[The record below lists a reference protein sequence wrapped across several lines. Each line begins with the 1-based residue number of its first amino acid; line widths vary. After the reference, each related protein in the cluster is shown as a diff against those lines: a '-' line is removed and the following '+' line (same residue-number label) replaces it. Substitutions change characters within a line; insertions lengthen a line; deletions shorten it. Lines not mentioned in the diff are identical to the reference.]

1 MNITKKII
9 SLFLAALMLCGT
21 LSGLSVVTVFA
32 DDTTASDTTGD
43 ATTGDNATGD
53 NTTTTPPSGSDD
65 DLTSYFTA
73 VYDTPEAKLESM
85 TLKRNNGKMEIYADE
100 LTGEVAIKNLVTGQV
115 MFTNPY
121 DLASSG
127 VNSDVTKAQLM
138 SQLIVTFT
146 QNGNQTIL
154 NSFEEAA
161 QRGQIKV
168 ENIKNGIRVEYTI
181 GREEAKR
188 LVPHWISQERYES
201 LILEPVR
208 KYFGDSR
215 DGLFEFEQFANYY
228 LKKSIPE
235 ATSEAIK
242 EQMIAAYPVLGQG
255 EIDCIYVLEE
265 SITDAEL
272 EEMEMYIKAA
282 CPEYSYEEMDYDHMI
297 TGYEGNDETPPVF
310 KMALEYTLTDD
321 GFSVRLPANGIRF
334 DESLFQLDS
343 ISILPYM
350 GAGNTNF
357 ERYTF
362 YPDGAGTLFT
372 FEDLADR
379 GTTISSPV
387 YGQDYAYHKLSGK
400 YQQAIRYPVFG
411 VVEKSEYYKLET
423 YDELLGETVTSRVN
437 ALAYE
442 KNPGDYPATTATE
455 YVENRG
461 FVGIIEEGEALA
473 ELVSYHGGS
482 IAPYSSI
489 QMKFNPRPKDSYNI
503 ADAISVGTNTVWT
516 VVSSRKYVGNYK
528 IHYVML
534 TDSELAKE
542 PEVAT
547 AFESSTLKNYDATWM
562 GMALAYRD
570 YLIGKG
576 VLTPLENTNKDIP
589 LYIESFGSVETT
601 EKILSIPV
609 TVKKPLTTFKDVQTM
624 YMELSA
630 AGVSNVNFKLTGFAN
645 GGMYPTMPY
654 NLKWENAVSKDMDF
668 QELLD
673 YAAGVNKGDGNLGIF
688 PDFEFSYSSEDTW
701 FDGLSLRKHAVKT
714 IDDRYTSKRLYM
726 ATQQKYMGYYQL
738 AISPAYF
745 SHFYEKL
752 MENYTE
758 YKGLNGISV
767 GSLGNALISDFVEE
781 EPFNREDS
789 KGFITKALEYFS
801 EQEGVDV
808 MVDGGNAYTWKY
820 VDHILNAPL
829 DSSRFITASY
839 SVPFVGVVLHG
850 YMNYAGSPL
859 NMEGDINYAK
869 LKAIENG
876 ASIYFTLSYQNT
888 QLLKEDTLLSQYYS
902 VRYDIWFDDVVE
914 VYDELNKEMGEL
926 QNKYI
931 VHHEFLSG
939 MRVPDT
945 NELAGDLGS
954 VYNEVL
960 DYQNNKLEYET
971 QKELEAIADARD
983 MIASVEDAAEAFIKD
998 CLHYY
1003 TKEYDNYSTAA
1014 AYKFAH
1020 YQDTASAASKIAAYM
1035 EADSTYNDIK
1045 ARYDAA
1051 DADEKAELLPLLK
1064 VAEESRQKALG
1075 SMKTQIRNASG
1086 AMYSIEK
1093 AYKDLNQLLAD
1104 AESGMGLL
1112 KNTEFVDDD
1121 LLDDIKAQLE
1131 KAKALREQTLGFG
1144 FDYTVEK
1151 AAVDTFLYTHA
1162 ASLLAQAN
1170 GDDTMNQVGIVGKA
1184 EALYEMLSEGAFG
1197 LTADSTSL
1205 ELLVDYL
1212 KATGMTEAEINE
1224 LKTSCDLGK
1233 CIRALLSDYEFDP
1246 SFTEA
1251 EIDAYVT
1258 AYAENWIYNYV
1269 ANYAKS
1275 VGNLLPGLNISKTY
1289 HDDGSE
1295 DVYLTRDN
1303 YGVLTALIS
1312 KLGTKLQ
1319 AIEDWDALA
1328 GKDLVS
1334 EVLYTE
1340 AEWTAITK
1348 SICNKILE
1356 RGEYETPDTMKSDVE
1371 RFARA
1376 YVYIKA
1382 LQEQQPDEKMT
1393 LKVMTVKTRV
1403 SDSMAFLVS
1412 DVVSEAA
1419 LLDAKATDY
1428 NGKLYELIADKL
1440 AQADA
1445 DLDAILAKIP
1455 AGYGATKD
1463 DLKLAYWNAAIVAL
1477 RAAKLLETDT
1487 QKKAAELD
1495 YSKIE
1500 DQTAIDAI
1508 KAKLE
1513 AAALLTGDA
1522 QAALLAEIKADM
1534 EAAGV
1539 TDKKLESNI
1548 AAAVNYLQYRRLAD
1562 VDGYVNY
1569 YYDETM
1575 ATMDI
1580 EVRGLVAAADADTY
1594 AEILNAL
1601 VTNRDALAVIAANVE
1616 AKYTAAVRG
1625 ESISKNVVN
1634 YFVYLMLEKA
1644 GLNTMTAEPA
1654 IEYAEGKTE
1663 KDATTAVKNV
1673 YGQKNSSYN
1682 AGISNMI
1689 LAIKSSAATG
1699 GANSINFAL
1708 TDDMLQEAVDKAYG
1722 LYVGS
1727 STKKAYEA
1735 HLRASLETYICYHYY
1750 NAVVRHQY
1758 AIAPDTANPSRR
1770 AEPTISVA
1778 EIYPD
1783 RPLYKVNES
1792 LIKLMESFL
1801 PESAEM
1807 GAWADIKDT
1816 FFPEAKEE
1824 DKTQDEISKYLS
1836 DDGRIV
1842 AVSYGDYVEGGYTV
1856 CKTFVLNYNDFA
1868 VTVKYAGVTYTI
1880 PAYDYVVVRP

>member
-32 DDTTASDTTGD
+32 DDATSSDTTGN
-43 ATTGDNATGD
+43 GATGG
-53 NTTTTPPSGSDD
+53 TTTTNPSFDSDD
-65 DLTSYFTA
+65 DLTSYFTTVFA
-73 VYDTPEAKLESM
+73 TPEDKLASM

-100 LTGEVAIKNLVTGQV
+100 KSGEVAIKNLVTGQV

-121 DLASSG
+121 DIASSG
-127 VNSDVTKAQLM
+127 VNSDVTMAQLM

-146 QNGNQTIL
+146 QNGNQTVF

-188 LVPHWISQERYES
+188 LVPRWISQDRYES
-201 LILEPVR
+201 LIRDPVQ
-208 KYFGDSR
+208 KYLGDSR
-215 DGLFEFEQFANYY
+215 NGKFEFEQFANYY

-297 TGYEGNDETPPVF
+297 TGYEGSDETPPVF
-310 KMALEYTLTDD
+310 KMALEYTLTED

-343 ISILPYM
+343 ISVLPYM
-350 GAGNTNF
+350 GAGNTNY
-357 ERYTF
+357 EGYTF
-362 YPDGAGTLFT
+362 YPDGAGALFT

-379 GTTISSPV
+379 GTTVSSPV

-400 YQQAIRYPVFG
+400 YQQAVRYPVFG
-411 VVEKSEYYKLET
+411 VVEKSEYYKLES
-423 YDELLGETVTSRVN
+423 YDEALGETVSSRVN

-442 KNPGDYPATTATE
+442 KNPTNYPATTATE

-461 FVGIIEEGEALA
+461 FVGIIEEGEALS

-489 QMKFNPRPKDSYNI
+489 QMSFKPRPKDSYNI
-503 ADAISVGTNTVWT
+503 ADAISVGSNTEWT

-534 TDSELAKE
+534 TDSKLAAE
-542 PEVAT
+542 PEVAA

-570 YLIGKG
+570 YLINKG
-576 VLTPLENTNKDIP
+576 VLTPLENTNEDIP

-624 YMELSA
+624 YKELSA
-630 AGVSNVNFKLTGFAN
+630 AGVKNVNFTLTGFAN

-654 NLKWENAVSKDMDF
+654 TLKWENSVSEDMDF

-673 YAAGVNKGDGNLGIF
+673 YAEGVNKGEGNLGIF
-688 PDFEFSYSSEDTW
+688 PDFDFSYSSEDTW

-752 MENYTE
+752 MENYAQYE
-758 YKGLNGISV
+758 GLNGISV
-767 GSLGNALISDFVEE
+767 GSLGNALNSDFDEE

-789 KGFITKALEYFS
+789 KGFVTKALEYFS
-801 EQEGVDV
+801 AQEGVDV

-859 NMEGDINYAK
+859 NMEGDIDYAK

-945 NELAGDLGS
+945 SELAGDLSS
-954 VYNEVL
+954 VYNDVL

-971 QKELEAIADARD
+971 QAELEAIADARD

-1020 YQDTASAASKIAAYM
+1020 YQDTANAASKIAAYM
-1035 EADSTYNDIK
+1035 EADIAYNDAK
-1045 ARYDAA
+1045 ASYDAA
-1051 DADEKAELLPLLK
+1051 DADEKAELLPVLK
-1064 VAEESRQKALG
+1064 AAEENRKKALG
-1075 SMKTQIRNASG
+1075 AMKTQIRNASS

-1093 AYKDLNQLLAD
+1093 AYNDLNELLANAKD
-1104 AESGMGLL
+1104 GMGLL
-1112 KNTEFVDDD
+1112 QNTEFVDDE
-1121 LLDDIKAQLE
+1121 LLDEIKKQL
-1131 KAKALREQTLGFG
+1131 AKAESLRDQTLGFG

-1151 AAVDTFLYTHA
+1151 SAVDTFLYTHA
-1162 ASLLAQAN
+1162 ASLISQAN
-1170 GDDTMNQVGIVGKA
+1170 GDSKA
-1184 EALYEMLSEGAFG
+1184 EALYEMLIDGAYG
-1197 LTADSTSL
+1197 LTADSASL
-1205 ELLVDYL
+1205 ELIVDYL
-1212 KATGMTEAEINE
+1212 KDDMTEEEIAE
-1224 LKTSCDLGK
+1224 LKASHDLGK
-1233 CIRALLSDYEFDP
+1233 CIRALLADYEFDP
-1246 SFTEA
+1246 TFTDE

-1258 AYAENWIYNYV
+1258 SYAENWIYNYV
-1269 ANYAKS
+1269 ANYAKN
-1275 VGNLLPGLNISKTY
+1275 VGILLPGLNITTTY
-1289 HDDGSE
+1289 FEDGTE

-1303 YGVLTALIS
+1303 YGVLTALIT
-1312 KLGTKLQ
+1312 KRGTQLQ
-1319 AIEDWDALA
+1319 AIKDWDAIA

-1334 EVLYTE
+1334 EVLYTD
-1340 AEWTAITK
+1340 AEWK
-1348 SICNKILE
+1348 SIIDSIIDKILD
-1356 RGEYETPDTMKSDVE
+1356 RADYDTPDTMRSDIE
-1371 RFARA
+1371 KFARA

-1382 LQEQQPDEKMT
+1382 VQALQPSEKMT

-1403 SDSMAFLVS
+1403 SDSVSFLVS
-1412 DVVSEAA
+1412 DVVAEAA
-1419 LLDAKATDY
+1419 LLDAKAADY
-1428 NGKLYELIADKL
+1428 NGKLYELIETKL
-1440 AQADA
+1440 ALADA
-1445 DLDAILAKIP
+1445 DLDAILAAIP
-1455 AGYGATKD
+1455 AGYETTKD
-1463 DLKLAYWNAAIVAL
+1463 NLKAAYRNAAVAAL
-1477 RAAKLLETDT
+1477 RAAKLLENEA
-1487 QKKAAELD
+1487 QKKVTVLD

-1500 DQTAIDAI
+1500 DQATVDAI
-1508 KAKLE
+1508 EAKLA
-1513 AAALLTGDA
+1513 AAALLVGDE

-1539 TDKKLESNI
+1539 TGSKLESNI
-1548 AAAVNYLQYRRLAD
+1548 ASAVNYLQYRRL
-1562 VDGYVNY
+1562 VDLEGYVNC

-1575 ATMDI
+1575 AEMDI
-1580 EVRGLVAAADADTY
+1580 AVRALVAATEAETFADV
-1594 AEILNAL
+1594 LGAL
-1601 VTNRDALAVIAANVE
+1601 IANDDALAAIAAVVE
-1616 AKYTAAVRG
+1616 AKYPVAVRG
-1625 ESISKNVVN
+1625 ASITKDVSS

-1644 GLNTMTAEPA
+1644 GLAIIGDEPT
-1654 IEYAEGKTE
+1654 IEYEEGKSD
-1663 KDATTAVKNV
+1663 KDASNAVKNV
-1673 YGQKNSSYN
+1673 FGQKNSSYN
-1682 AGISNMI
+1682 AGITEMI
-1689 LAIKSSAATG
+1689 LEIKSSAAAGTV
-1699 GANSINFAL
+1699 NFTLPAE
-1708 TDDMLQEAVDKAYG
+1708 MLQDAVDRAYDTYMASHVKA
-1722 LYVGS
+1722 VDDD
-1727 STKKAYEA
+1727 

-1750 NAVVRHQY
+1750 NAVVRQQY
-1758 AIAPDTANPSRR
+1758 AIMPDTADANRR

-1783 RPLYKVNES
+1783 EPLYKVNAS
-1792 LIKLMESFL
+1792 LIELMVHFL
-1801 PESAEM
+1801 PESAGLGDWES
-1807 GAWADIKDT
+1807 IKDT
-1816 FFPEAKEE
+1816 FFPEKQDDEE
-1824 DKTQDEISKYLS
+1824 EKTEISKYLS

-1842 AVSYGDYVEGGYTV
+1842 AVSYGDYVEGGYKV